1 MSRKSNHLK
10 LTPLAAAIATGLVTS
25 PLVTAQEQ
33 SATLE
38 EIVVTSRKRAESV
51 MDIPAAVQALSGE
64 DIKEM
69 GARGMSDY
77 ARFIP
82 AVNIVDYG
90 SGLANFVFRGATS
103 DPGYVTQ

>member
-38 EIVVTSRKRAESV
+38 EIVDRKSV
-51 MDIPAAVQALSGE
+51 V
-64 DIKEM
+64 
-69 GARGMSDY
+69 
-77 ARFIP
+77 
-82 AVNIVDYG
+82 
-90 SGLANFVFRGATS
+90 
-103 DPGYVTQ
+103 